1 MLSKRNHKF
10 ERGDTLIEVTIAIGI
25 FSLIA
30 VMAVLVVNTSI
41 SGTQSALESTV
52 TREEINTQAEALRF
66 IQAAYVYDKKNIP
79 EEELVDSKYYKLWKT
94 IVDNARVL
102 GNNVEED
109 AEFLSYR
116 PATCKELYDKPYDN
130 NSKIGAQGAF
140 IINTRALNS
149 INTNNSNFVNEILIY
164 AKDQPNMF
172 GQTTSYPRIQYGY
185 NDNVTDDGEQL
196 YYLTSGEGA
205 TIKGV
210 EGLYIVA
217 AKEVVDG
224 ENSTNMIPED
234 GEVAIKTSAFIDFYI
249 RSCWYTMN
257 AKRPSTISTIV
268 RLYNPNY
275 DEE

>member
-10 ERGDTLIEVTIAIGI
+10 GRGDTLIEVTIAIGI

-102 GNNVEED
+102 GNDTEGDV
-109 AEFLSYR
+109 EFLSYR
-116 PATCKELYDKPYDN
+116 PTTCKELYDN
-130 NSKIGAQGAF
+130 NNDSSKIGEQGAF

-149 INTNNSNFVNEILIY
+149 INTNDSDFVNEILIY
-164 AKDQPNMF
+164 AKDQPSMF

-185 NDNVTDDGEQL
+185 SDNVVDDGEAL
-196 YYLTSGEGA
+196 YSLTSGEDA
-205 TIKGV
+205 TIVGA

-217 AKEVVDG
+217 AKDN
-224 ENSTNMIPED
+224 NSTSIISGDDDTAAPR
-234 GEVAIKTSAFIDFYI
+234 SAFIDFYI

-268 RLYNPNY
+268 RLYNPDY
-275 DEE
+275 